1 MRYPRLIILVAATVF
16 SLSGS
21 AAAQSVYGS
30 GGTPC
35 QNWTINKPRKWQH
48 LGDLDWLMGYVSGI
62 NRSRGPGSKL
72 MGQAT
77 LRDADTYVSQFC
89 AANPAMPIFQA
100 ADSWIAALDQQ
111 GAR

>member
-1 MRYPRLIILVAATVF
+1 MRHPRLIILVAAAALG
-16 SLSGS
+16 LSGS
-21 AAAQSVYGS
+21 AVAQSVYGS

>member
-1 MRYPRLIILVAATVF
+1 MLSVVAIAAG
-16 SLSGS
+16 SLAGP

-35 QNWTINKPRKWQH
+35 QNWNLSKPKKWQH

-77 LRDADTYVSQFC
+77 LRDADTYVSQYLRRQPGHPDLRSC
-89 AANPAMPIFQA
+89 
-100 ADSWIAALDQQ
+100 
-111 GAR
+111 

>member
-1 MRYPRLIILVAATVF
+1 MRHPRLIILVAATVF

-21 AAAQSVYGS
+21 AVAQSVYGS

-35 QNWTINKPRKWQH
+35 QSWTINKPKKWQH

-111 GAR
+111 GQR

>member
-1 MRYPRLIILVAATVF
+1 MRAIVIIAIAVL
-16 SLSGS
+16 SLAGTAS
-21 AAAQSVYGS
+21 AQSVYGS
-30 GGTPC
+30 GGAPC
-35 QNWTINKPRKWQH
+35 QNWNLNKPKKWQH

-62 NRSRGPGSKL
+62 NRGRGPGSKL

-89 AANPAMPIFQA
+89 AANPATPIFEA

-111 GAR
+111 GVR